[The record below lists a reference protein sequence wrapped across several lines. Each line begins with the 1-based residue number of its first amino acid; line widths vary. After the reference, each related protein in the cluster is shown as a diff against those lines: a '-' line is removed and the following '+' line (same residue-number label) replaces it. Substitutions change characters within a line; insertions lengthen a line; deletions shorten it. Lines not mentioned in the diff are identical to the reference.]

1 MAKFPFYR
9 QADAMDCS
17 PTCLKMIAKYYGK
30 SFSLQ
35 ALRIK
40 TEIGKDGVNVLGIHD
55 AAESLGFRTRG
66 AKLTFEQLK
75 KDAVL
80 PCVA

>member
-9 QADAMDCS
+9 QADAMDCG

-30 SFSLQ
+30 SLSLQ
-35 ALRIK
+35 SLRIK
-40 TEIGKDGVNVLGIHD
+40 TEIGKDGVSVLGIHD

-75 KDAVL
+75 NDAIL